1 MPKISELNAASN
13 VATSD
18 LLLVVKDPSGAPS
31 TNKITTANFM
41 TYATRMMAYANTT
54 ATGGIKVGSG
64 LTINA
69 TGFLNSSGDGTANT
83 GYITFTNNVI
93 SATGNNDVV
102 ITPGTGGKTLLDN
115 VVFQRFANTDTA
127 IKYIDNET
135 SGKYGGVGNSS
146 IYLDIAA
153 ILNDGGNYV
162 IKGDGRFRYINN
174 DEVAV
179 QNTEFG
185 HIILRTENNDK
196 YIKVHNVTDNVGIEF
211 VTDDSAIQLA
221 PNNYVWEFTPQGQ
234 LEVPTGASIKFSD
247 NTAITGIP
255 GPYNNDATANTNGV
269 VVKGL
274 YYDASGN
281 VKIRLT

>member
-1 MPKISELNAASN
+1 MANDAKKVSQLGITTTLSANDRVVVLTNPASSAQTQTITLSN
-13 VATSD
+13 LIGNSASLRANTSSYG
-18 LLLVVKDPSGAPS
+18 VVK
-31 TNKITTANFM
+31 I
-41 TYATRMMAYANTT
+41 
-54 ATGGIKVGSG
+54 GSG
-64 LTINA
+64 LSVNA
-69 TGFLNSSGDGTANT
+69 TGFLISSAANT
-83 GYITFTNNVI
+83 GSITFTNNVI

-153 ILNDGGNYV
+153 ILNDGGNYI
-162 IKGDGRFRYINN
+162 IKGDGRFRYIAN
-174 DEVAV
+174 DTIAV
-179 QNTEFG
+179 QNTDFG

-196 YIKVHNVTDNVGIEF
+196 YIKVHNVTDNVGIEIR
-211 VTDDSAIQLA
+211 TDDHAIQLA
-221 PNNYVWEFTPQGQ
+221 PNNYVWEFTPQGR
-234 LEVPTGASIKFSD
+234 LEIPSGGAIKFSD
-247 NTAITGIP
+247 NTAISGIP
-255 GPYNNDATANTNGV
+255 GPYTNDAAANTAGV